1 MLCMANDGGIINKI
15 MDTVGFKLKEDL
27 SEKAADSRS
36 LGYTCQEKEEC
47 PKYLGTQRYL
57 W

>member
-1 MLCMANDGGIINKI
+1 